1 MSSSVL
7 WAIDVGAPRVTTY
20 LHTCAKKIIDVNTI
34 LVQKT
39 PYSLLHRV
47 KSCNVECTV
56 HSFQVGFLTKEDI
69 YYSCVVDCVPG
80 TLTFALNN
88 IFC

>member
-34 LVQKT
+34 LVQKHLIH
-39 PYSLLHRV
+39 YSTEINHV
-47 KSCNVECTV
+47 IVVMFS
-56 HSFQVGFLTKEDI
+56 HSFQVGFLTKEEHLLPMC
-69 YYSCVVDCVPG
+69 S
-80 TLTFALNN
+80 
-88 IFC
+88 

>member
-34 LVQKT
+34 LVQKHLIH
-39 PYSLLHRV
+39 YSAEINHVIVVMLSVWYIHFKLVFSPRR
-47 KSCNVECTV
+47 N
-56 HSFQVGFLTKEDI
+56 I
-69 YYSCVVDCVPG
+69 YYSCAVDCVPG
-80 TLTFALNN
+80 TSLNKE
-88 IFC
+88 